1 MDSENRSR
9 SSWPEG
15 VPHEITGYQIPLF
28 SMLDQ
33 AAEKYPNQI
42 YTVYQGAD
50 RTFKEV
56 KDAADKVAGFL
67 NSKGVEKGDHV
78 ALFLPNIPQFPEIY
92 FGILK
97 AGAVCVTCNPL
108 YTAEELNFQLRDC
121 GARVAFC
128 MDHPLFYPTAVKAV
142 DNTDVNTVII
152 CNIKSYLPRVKGFFG
167 GLLGKIPKAEHHEEG
182 HLFFDDII
190 RTATPFKDKLELDP
204 VEDLA
209 MILYTSG
216 TTGHPKGA
224 CLTHANLVYASRCL
238 DDWCL
243 VSHNPGEEPKRL
255 QKNGAH
261 CFLGILPWY
270 HVFGLWITMFWPCI
284 TGNKVVCMPDPRA
297 GYPPFSDALH
307 AIKKNKVAVI
317 PAVPTILTAL
327 TNHPLTETIDLSSII
342 LCASGAAPLPTE
354 TTARFEKI
362 TGAVVFEGY
371 GMSEIIPIS
380 INPTNTE
387 GNRIGSVG
395 LPSIGT
401 EVKIVDIETG
411 TQEMSDGEEGE
422 IAAGGPHLMKGY
434 WQRPEAN
441 EADFRNLDGQ
451 RFFLTGDIGRFD
463 EDGYLIITDRK
474 KDMIL
479 VGGFNVYP
487 AEVENGLVSHPKV
500 ALAAV
505 IGVADEKGGEKVKA
519 FIQLKPG
526 ETATQEEILGYSKD
540 TLAAYKRPKEIEF
553 REKIPTS
560 IVGKIIRRKLKEE
573 NG

>member
-1 MDSENRSR
+1 MISKKPTDPN
-9 SSWPEG
+9 WPKG

-28 SMLDQ
+28 SILDS
-33 AAEKYPNQI
+33 AAEKYPNKIFTI
-42 YTVYQGAD
+42 YRGAN
-50 RTFKEV
+50 RTFKKV

-67 NSKGVEKGDHV
+67 NSKGVKKGDRV

-108 YTAEELNFQLRDC
+108 YTAEELNFQLKDC
-121 GARVAFC
+121 GARVVFC
-128 MDHPLFYPTAVKAV
+128 MDHPTFYPTTVTAV
-142 DNTDVNTVII
+142 DNTEVDTVVI

-167 GLLGKIPKAEHHEEG
+167 GLLGKIPKAEHYKDG

-190 RTATPFKDKLELDP
+190 KTAKPFKDKLELDP

-224 CLTHANLVYASRCL
+224 CLTHSNLVYASLCL

-243 VSHNPGEEPKRL
+243 VPHKPGEEPRRL
-255 QKNGAH
+255 DKNGAH

-270 HVFGLWITMFWPCI
+270 HVFGLWITMFWPCL
-284 TGNKVVCMPDPRA
+284 TGNKVFCIPDPRA
-297 GYPPFSDALH
+297 GNPPFSDAIH
-307 AIKKNKVAVI
+307 AIEDYKISII
-317 PAVPTILTAL
+317 PAVPTIFAAL

-342 LCASGAAPLPTE
+342 LCASGAAPLPTD
-354 TTARFEKI
+354 TKARFEKK

-380 INPTNTE
+380 ANPTSVE
-387 GNRIGSVG
+387 GSRIGSVG
-395 LPSIGT
+395 FPSIGT

-411 TQEMSDGEEGE
+411 TQEVADGEDGE
-422 IAAGGPHLMKGY
+422 IAVNGPQLMKEY
-434 WQRPEAN
+434 WHRPEAN
-441 EADFRNLDGQ
+441 EKDFRNLNDQ
-451 RFFLTGDIGRFD
+451 RFFLTGDIGHFD
-463 EDGYLIITDRK
+463 EDGYLFITDRK

-487 AEVENGLVSHPKV
+487 AEVENGLVSHPQI

-505 IGVADEKGGEKVKA
+505 IGVPDGKGGEKVKA

-526 ETATQEEILGYSKD
+526 ETATEEEIQEYCKN
-540 TLAAYKRPKEIEF
+540 TLAGYKRPREIEF
-553 REKIPTS
+553 RENIPTS

-573 NG
+573 DD